1 MGALG
6 SLVPHQPLPTLNLP
20 QAHDM
25 EPQAH
30 DMEPQNKTHLPKETE
45 DPV

>member
-20 QAHDM
+20 QG
-25 EPQAH
+25 H
-30 DMEPQNKTHLPKETE
+30 DMEPQNKTHLPKEPE